1 MIKKKIGIDLDNT
14 IINYNNAFTKF
25 LKKKK
30 IHLKEIN
37 RDKIKKI
44 SNENPKII
52 NWTYAQE
59 EIYGKYIKYAKL
71 FSYYKSFEKFAIK
84 NKFKLYIISHKTR
97 LSEYS
102 KKYDLRKVANLWLK
116 KNLKKK
122 KYKIFFLNSI
132 TEKLNKIKT
141 INPDFYIDDLEK
153 ILINKRLPKKIKKI
167 HFSIKKKSKVLNFD
181 NWKKIKEFI
190 KKNENI

>member
-14 IINYNNAFTKF
+14 IINYENSFKRF
-25 LKKKK
+25 LKEHNIQVKK
-30 IHLKEIN
+30 IDKF
-37 RDKIKKI
+37 KIKKLI
-44 SNENPKII
+44 KKNKKFT
-52 NWTYAQE
+52 NWTQAQE
-59 EIYGKYIKYAKL
+59 EIYGKYIIYAKKFKFYDL
-71 FSYYKSFEKFAIK
+71 FESFALK

-102 KKYDLRKVANLWLK
+102 KKYNLKKEANLWLK

-153 ILINKRLPKKIKKI
+153 ILINKRLPKRIKKI
-167 HFSIKKKSKVLNFD
+167 LFSIKKKSKIVNFD